1 MRRILLSVALVGLA
15 AASAPVAAGPEAGP
29 GRRTV
34 EIRIEYSRFAIS
46 ELDVAPGETIR
57 FVLRNT
63 DPIPHEFIV
72 GDQAV
77 QDAHE
82 LGTEAYHPPRPGEV
96 TLPAG
101 ETVTTTFTFGE
112 QDLFFGCHLPGHW
125 AYGMRGVAN
134 VA

>member
-1 MRRILLSVALVGLA
+1 MRRILLAVALVGLA
-15 AASAPVAAGPEAGP
+15 AASAPAAAGPEAVP

-46 ELDVAPGETIR
+46 QLDVRPGETIR
-57 FVLRNT
+57 FVVRNT

-82 LGTEAYHPPRPGEV
+82 RGTEAYHPPRPGEV
-96 TLPAG
+96 TVLAG
-101 ETVTTTFTFGE
+101 QTMTTTFTFGE
-112 QDLFFGCHLPGHW
+112 QDLLFGCHLPGHW
-125 AYGMRGVAN
+125 AYGMRGVVN
-134 VA
+134 VG